1 MSWSD
6 SHAHL
11 FDSAFDQDRAEV
23 LVRARAAGVGR
34 VVVVGCEPAAWDD
47 VCAWAGGGP
56 GQVAIVGIHPAQ
68 AGHTQGQDLVAL
80 RRRLAEPGVRALGE
94 VGLDYHW
101 TPYSA
106 SAQRNLL
113 DAQIAIAEELRLPLV
128 IHERDA
134 FADMMVALAGVRVPV
149 VLHCFSHG
157 TVEAEDAIGR
167 GYYLSFAGPV
177 TFRKSDQLREAA
189 RICPPDRILLETD
202 SPYLSP
208 HPLRASRN
216 EPARVALTGEA
227 VATLRAVSAQ
237 HLMDLVATNLQRL
250 LGDFPELPSD
260 VVPPA

>member
-1 MSWSD
+1 MSWTD

-11 FDSAFDQDRAEV
+11 FDPAFDQDRVEV
-23 LVRARAAGVGR
+23 LARAKVAGVGR
-34 VVVVGCEPAAWDD
+34 VVVVGCEPAAWDR

-56 GQVAIVGIHPAQ
+56 GQVAVVGIHPAQ
-68 AGHTQGQDLVAL
+68 AEHTQEKDLLEL

-106 SAQRNLL
+106 AAQRRLL
-113 DAQIAIAEELRLPLV
+113 DAQIALADQLELPLI

-134 FADMMVALAGVRVPV
+134 FGDLMTALVGVRLPV

-157 TVEAEDAIGR
+157 VSEAEDAIAR
-167 GYYLSFAGPV
+167 GYYLSFAGPL
-177 TFRKSDQLREAA
+177 TYPKSDQLREAV
-189 RICPPDRILLETD
+189 RVCPTDRIWLETD

-208 HPLRASRN
+208 HPLRSSRN

-227 VATLRAVSAQ
+227 VAALREVSSQSLMEAVAQ
-237 HLMDLVATNLQRL
+237 NVQRV
-250 LGDFPELPSD
+250 LGEFSELPADLRPS
-260 VVPPA
+260 P